1 MAVKVTEVTGPGV
14 KKDPVYGDVLVAK
27 FINCLMRDGK
37 KTKAEKIFY
46 TAMAEIEKKIKDKS
60 PVEVFKI
67 AINNVKPIV
76 EVKSRRVGGAN
87 YQVPVKVMPAR
98 QQSLAI
104 RWVLESVSKKKGK
117 PTHELLAAEI
127 CDAYN
132 KEGGAI
138 TTRENTHRM
147 AEANKAF
154 AHFAW

>member
-1 MAVKVTEVTGPGV
+1 MVVKITDVTGPGL
-14 KKDPVYGDVLVAK
+14 KKDPVYGDLLVAK
-27 FINCLMRDGK
+27 FINCIMRDGK

-46 TAMAEIEKKIKDKS
+46 SAMSEIEKKIKDK
-60 PVEVFKI
+60 PPIEVFKT
-67 AINNVKPIV
+67 AISNVKPIV

-104 RWVLESVSKKKGK
+104 RWIMEAVAKKKGK
-117 PTHELLAAEI
+117 ATHILLSAEL

-132 KEGGAI
+132 KEGGAMS
-138 TTRENTHRM
+138 TRENTHRM
-147 AEANKAF
+147 ADANKAF